1 MKVITKITTASSHLY
16 SDVTFCEEDER
27 GHRDGFETVRVE
39 HDSATDAAER
49 GLDIAAA
56 LAAG

>member
-16 SDVTFCEEDER
+16 SDVTFCAEHES
-27 GHRDGFETVRVE
+27 GHRDGFETIRVE
-39 HDSATDAAER
+39 HDSAADAAER
-49 GLDIAAA
+49 GFDIAAA